1 MSAYKGYLIQE
12 DGDSYIGSIKSIDIP
27 IVQDQHVLIN
37 VEFSSLNYKD
47 ALSASGPKYG
57 VTRDYPFVPGIDA
70 AGRILESKSPNYR
83 LEQN

>member
-47 ALSASGPKYG
+47 ALSASGPKYLSLIHISEP
-57 VTRDYPFVPGIDA
+57 TRPY
-70 AGRILESKSPNYR
+70 
-83 LEQN
+83 